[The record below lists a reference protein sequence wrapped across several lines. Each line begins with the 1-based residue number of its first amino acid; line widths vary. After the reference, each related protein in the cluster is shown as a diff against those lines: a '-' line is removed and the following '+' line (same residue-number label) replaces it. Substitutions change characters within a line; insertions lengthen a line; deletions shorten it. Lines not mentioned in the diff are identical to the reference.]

1 MPSDR
6 DFEARETAVGQ
17 AIRRGWPIIAV
28 LMLAALATSLVMTS
42 RREPTYEATAE
53 LLISPLGQ
61 HETTFRGTD
70 LLREAGDPA
79 ETGGTVA
86 ALIETNDA
94 AAATARSVGGGWT
107 AAEVLDAVEIEPVES
122 TQVLS
127 VKATADNPATAAALA
142 TEFARSTV
150 RLRGR
155 RIVPQIEERLEGLV
169 ERRRAAPLDDYSQR
183 DRLFTEIRLL
193 EDTLA
198 GGGDPTLTFVDAA
211 ATPTAEAAT
220 SRVLIALVAML
231 GGLALGVVV
240 AIVVERLRRSA
251 RTEQDL
257 LAARPLPILARL
269 PGGSRGTASVGPDQ
283 IGALAVQLERLGNFD
298 QRVVLVTSACRGDG
312 RTTVATNL
320 AVALANSG
328 HSTILVDLD
337 DSAPSVAEWL
347 MTVGRVEDFRLQRP
361 DARNLGVRQQV
372 EAAKDVADWVV
383 IHAPPVLEGAEALKA
398 AGEAGDVIFVARLG
412 RTDRREYGRA
422 LAMLERA
429 GAPLTGLVV
438 MGSSSRRRPRRRA
451 DASRP
456 PMETEAAGQRPSVH
470 R

>member
-86 ALIETNDA
+86 ALIETNAA

-107 AAEVLDAVEIEPVES
+107 AAEVLDAVEIEPIET
-122 TQVLS
+122 TQILS

-150 RLRGR
+150 RLRSE

-183 DRLFTEIRLL
+183 DRLFTEIRLM

-198 GGGDPTLTFVDAA
+198 GGGDPTLKFVDAA

-269 PGGSRGTASVGPDQ
+269 PGGSRKTATVGPDQ
-283 IGALAVQLERLGNFD
+283 IGALAAQLERLGNFD

-337 DSAPSVAEWL
+337 ELGPERRRMAHDGWA
-347 MTVGRVEDFRLQRP
+347 GRGPPPPAGGREEPGSQATGRGCQGRCGLGRHP
-361 DARNLGVRQQV
+361 CATRARGR
-372 EAAKDVADWVV
+372 
-383 IHAPPVLEGAEALKA
+383 GSA
-398 AGEAGDVIFVARLG
+398 AGRRRSGRCHPRSSPRAHGPARV
-412 RTDRREYGRA
+412 RA
-422 LAMLERA
+422 RIGNA
-429 GAPLTGLVV
+429 GA
-438 MGSSSRRRPRRRA
+438 RRRPA
-451 DASRP
+451 DRSRGHGIQL
-456 PMETEAAGQRPSVH
+456 TAEAA
-470 R
+470 